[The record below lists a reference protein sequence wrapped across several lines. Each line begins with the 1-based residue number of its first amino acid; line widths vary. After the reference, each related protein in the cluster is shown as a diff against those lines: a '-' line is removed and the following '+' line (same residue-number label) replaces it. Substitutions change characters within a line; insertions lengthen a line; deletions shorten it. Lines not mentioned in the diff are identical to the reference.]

1 MGHQLGLSWFVLPQ
15 LTHPPPPPSLEGEP
29 ALFPAGTAVGSEW
42 LYLRCPL
49 YIISVENC
57 FFFVLKNVLLLTE
70 KLIFM
75 TWFY

>member
-15 LTHPPPPPSLEGEP
+15 LTHSPPSLEGEP

-75 TWFY
+75 TWFH